1 MKPLNLK
8 NVTQYVEKN
17 IGDFHKRR
25 LDKIEA
31 INLNEILR
39 SKNPYLFKAKNV
51 NRADEIIEPI
61 LNAYISSSEET
72 IFGNWLE
79 RLAIFINQSVY
90 NGQKAGV
97 PGIDLDFS
105 DGKSRFLVTIKSG
118 PDWGNDSQVAKMVDN
133 FNTAR
138 KRLQTS
144 GARVQIT
151 CVNGCCYGRSRPSTE
166 LKAKGNYYKMCGQRF
181 WELIS
186 GDAKLYIELIVP
198 LGHDAKKRND
208 EFKASYDALVNK
220 FTKEFLNSYSNA
232 AGNID
237 WEKLVIFNSS
247 WPIKKVNPKSG
258 LKNISVIK
266 SSTKAITAKTIK
278 KRK

>member
-1 MKPLNLK
+1 MTPLNLK
-8 NVTQYVEKN
+8 DVTQYVEQN

-25 LDKIEA
+25 LDKIQG
-31 INLNEILR
+31 INLREILR

-79 RLAIFINQSVY
+79 RLAIFINDKVY
-90 NGQKAGV
+90 KGQKAVV
-97 PGIDLDFS
+97 PGIDLDFN
-105 DGKSRFLVTIKSG
+105 DGTNRYLVTIKSG
-118 PDWGNDSQVAKMVDN
+118 PDWGNDSQVAKMIDN

-144 GARVQIT
+144 GAKVQPI

-166 LKAKGNYYKMCGQRF
+166 FKVKGNYHKMCGQRF

-186 GDAKLYIELIVP
+186 GDPKLYVELIVP
-198 LGHDAKKRND
+198 LGHDAKKKND
-208 EFKASYDALVNK
+208 TFKQAYDAIVNK
-220 FTKEFLNSYSNA
+220 FTKEFLNDFSDA

-237 WEKLVIFNSS
+237 WEKLVVFNSS
-247 WPIKKVNPKSG
+247 WPISIPKPIKG
-258 LKNISVIK
+258 K
-266 SSTKAITAKTIK
+266 SSSSTAKKALK
-278 KRK
+278 KKK